1 MQLDLELYRK
11 EMELEPGIYL
21 SYIDVAPQRPSQT
34 LVLLHG
40 FGGNARQWQYQ
51 FDAFTQYNHVIAPDM
66 RGHGQSSAPIKGY
79 DLPRLVADLKAV
91 LDQLGVYEKVVLIG
105 HSFGVALATEFAH
118 AYPDRVGYLILIS
131 GAGEYNIANYYK
143 LAFRLPGDLL
153 AAVQPIVK
161 GWVDASLPAMK
172 RMYLD
177 GLHGWRGWDLF
188 PVLKMPVMVIIGNRD
203 RVLPQAA
210 YERVTEL
217 VPAGNS
223 EIIRVDVSAHM
234 VMVERRDA
242 VNRAI
247 KRFVEQNAPEERF
260 SRWNQSGSG
269 VHSSLMRER
278 PWLAYYES
286 TVPPT
291 IHVPQQP
298 LTRLLERA
306 RRRFPKQTAVLFEKR
321 KLSYA
326 KLYDA
331 AIRFA
336 NGLIA
341 LGVTPGTRVVLLLPN
356 VPQMVVAYY
365 GTLFAGGI
373 AVMVNPFAAET
384 DLIREVNQVGAE
396 VIVALTF
403 LGDKAR
409 QVRNAT
415 GVKQIIFTS
424 FKDYLPWY
432 KWLHFALFRERRE
445 GHRMLSAPDGHRE
458 YVWTRFLRTQTNIVP
473 PFKPDAEET
482 AVIQFTGG
490 TIDAPKPVK
499 LSHRNLIAN
508 TLQVR
513 AWLTDAE
520 DGAEKALCVVPF
532 SHVYGMTVGMNVP
545 ISQGATLILQST
557 FDTEQILRA
566 IRDHKPTF
574 FPGVPVMYMKINN
587 FPNVRKFNVRSIKV
601 CLCGA
606 APMPIEIE
614 EAFEKLTKGKLVEGY
629 GLSEAAPVTH
639 LSPLDGRDKVGS
651 IGLPLPNTEARIV
664 DLNTGRP
671 LPAGQIGELVIRGPQ
686 VMQGYWEDDETTA
699 RVLDE
704 SGWLRTYDI
713 GRMDTDGFFQII
725 SRRQDMGHAADSD
738 EPIFPRDIEEVIY
751 ELPEVDEVVVIITA
765 NIPVAFVRLKVA
777 DSMQRKAITT
787 YCQHRLPPAQV
798 PRLVYFVKDF
808 ERNLIGKAV
817 KRDLVDE
824 FSQQIEAESGSVG
837 AHLFGLTAEEF
848 PSD

>member
-11 EMELEPGIYL
+11 EMELEPGIHL

-40 FGGNARQWQYQ
+40 FGGNARQWQNQ

-66 RGHGQSSAPIKGY
+66 RGHGQSSAPLKGY
-79 DLPRLVADLKAV
+79 EMPRLVADLKAV
-91 LDQLGVYEKVVLIG
+91 LDQLGVFEKVVLVG
-105 HSFGVALATEFAH
+105 HSFGVALAAEFAY
-118 AYPDRVGYLILIS
+118 AYPERVGHLVLIS
-131 GAGEYNIANYYK
+131 GAGEYSIATYYK
-143 LAFRLPGDLL
+143 LAFRLPGGLL
-153 AAVQPIVK
+153 AAVQPAVK

-177 GLHGWRGWDLF
+177 GVHGWRGWDLF
-188 PVLKMPVMVIIGNRD
+188 PELKMPVMVIIGNKD
-203 RVLPQAA
+203 RVLPQSA

-217 VPAGNS
+217 VPPENS
-223 EIIRVDVSAHM
+223 EIVRVDVSAHM
-234 VMVERRDA
+234 VMLERGEA

-247 KRFVEQNAPEERF
+247 KRFIEQNAPEQRF
-260 SRWNQSGSG
+260 SRWKQSDSG

-291 IHVPQQP
+291 IHVPPQP

-306 RRRFPKQTAVLFEKR
+306 RRRFPKQTAVLFERR
-321 KLSYA
+321 KISYA

-336 NGLIA
+336 NGLTD

-356 VPQMVVAYY
+356 VPQMIIAYY

-373 AVMVNPFAAET
+373 AVMVNPFAAED

-396 VIVALTF
+396 VVVALTI

-409 QVRNAT
+409 LVREKT
-415 GVKQIIFTS
+415 SVKQIVFTS
-424 FKDYLPWY
+424 YKDYLPWY
-432 KWLHFALFRERRE
+432 KWLSFTLFRERRD
-445 GHRMLSAPDGHRE
+445 GHRMAYAPDMRRE
-458 YVWTRFLRTQTNIVP
+458 YVWTRFLRTQSNDAPTYTP
-473 PFKPDAEET
+473 TAEET

-490 TIDAPKPVK
+490 TTDVPKAVK

-508 TLQVR
+508 TLQVD

-545 ISQGATLILQST
+545 ISQGATLILEPT
-557 FDTEQILRA
+557 FDTEQILKA
-566 IRDHKPTF
+566 IRDHEPTF

-587 FPNVRKFNVRSIKV
+587 FPNVRKYNVRSIRV
-601 CLCGA
+601 CLSGA

-614 EAFEKLTKGKLVEGY
+614 EAFEKLTRGKLVESY
-629 GLSEAAPVTH
+629 GLSEASPVTH

-671 LPAGQIGELVIRGPQ
+671 LPAGQIGELVVRGPQ
-686 VMQGYWEDDETTA
+686 VMQGYWEDEEATA

-704 SGWLRTYDI
+704 YGWLRTNDI
-713 GRMDTDGFFQII
+713 GRMDSDGFFQII
-725 SRRQDMGHAADSD
+725 SRRQDMGHADGSD
-738 EPIFPRDIEEVIY
+738 ELIFPRDIEE
-751 ELPEVDEVVVIITA
+751 A
-765 NIPVAFVRLKVA
+765 AR
-777 DSMQRKAITT
+777 SR
-787 YCQHRLPPAQV
+787 
-798 PRLVYFVKDF
+798 
-808 ERNLIGKAV
+808 
-817 KRDLVDE
+817 
-824 FSQQIEAESGSVG
+824 
-837 AHLFGLTAEEF
+837 
-848 PSD
+848 